1 MFFKPNFQPAFHRA
15 TVSAIME
22 EAPDVHTL
30 QLLFETPFEYRAG
43 QFLTLVFEDLLKED
57 RRSYSFSSAPAVDP
71 VVSITIKRISNG
83 RYSRPLIES
92 LRVGD
97 QLSTTSATGLFIL
110 PKRIET
116 YHQYFFFAAG
126 IGITPIFSLLK
137 ELLFTHPDVS
147 AVLIYSNSSP
157 LQTVFENEINELQKR
172 FQKRFVVHYLFSNTT
187 QLNNARLSKW
197 LLPQL
202 LERYALGNKK
212 EHLFYVCG
220 PFAYMRMVRYALQE
234 LEYDDAQ
241 IRKENFDTSRPIH
254 LHKPSDQQPHQVTLN
269 LGTEKHHFES
279 QYPLTILQT
288 AKQLGIPLPY
298 SCETGRCG
306 SCMLRCTKGKVW
318 MSYNEVL
325 TEKDLS
331 EGKVLTCVG
340 YPIGG
345 DIWLEG

>member
-1 MFFKPNFQPAFHRA
+1 MFFKPSFQPTYHRVK
-15 TVSAIME
+15 VSGIIE

-30 QLLFETPFEYRAG
+30 QLSFETPIAYQAG
-43 QFLTLVFEDLLKED
+43 QFLTLVFEDLHKED
-57 RRSYSFSSAPAVDP
+57 RRSYSFSSAPSIDN
-71 VVSITIKRISNG
+71 VVTITIKRISNG
-83 RYSRPLIES
+83 RYSRPLTEN
-92 LRVGD
+92 LCVGD
-97 QLSTTSATGLFIL
+97 QLSATSATGLFLL
-110 PKRIET
+110 PNRIE
-116 YHQYFFFAAG
+116 HFQQYFFFAAG

-137 ELLFTHPDVS
+137 ELLFQHNDVS

-172 FQKRFVVHYLFSNTT
+172 YKNRFIVHYLFSNAT

-202 LERYALGNKK
+202 VERYALGKK
-212 EHLFYVCG
+212 TEHLFYVCG

-234 LEYDDAQ
+234 LGYDDAQ
-241 IRKENFDTSRPIH
+241 IRKENFDTSHPIH
-254 LHKPSDQQPHQVTLN
+254 LHKPSDQKSHQVSLK
-269 LGTEKHHFES
+269 LGTETHQFDS
-279 QYPLTILQT
+279 QYPHTILQT
-288 AKQLGIPLPY
+288 AKKLGISLPY

-331 EGKVLTCVG
+331 EGKILTCVG

-345 DIWLEG
+345 DVWLEG